1 MGNLNDV
8 VFFCIQ
14 VIQTVD
20 EKTGEKV
27 SVSRKCADI
36 NATVPD
42 MVRFFSSVFTGDW
55 TDGPCVLVV
64 DGRE

>member
-42 MVRFFSSVFTGDW
+42 MVSFFSSGNY
-55 TDGPCVLVV
+55 
-64 DGRE
+64 GRLD